1 MSVSSTHSC
10 SRCGTTVP
18 ANMAFCSNCGAP
30 LNAGVARPG
39 NSAHNGADFQFVPP
53 PPPGSYT
60 PPTVYQP
67 QAAQGS
73 YPPPGQQGYPPP
85 AQRNQQL
92 PAPSKPPKNASRSV
106 LRQIGC
112 GVGLVIL
119 LILVVLGAAGYFLV
133 RSLGSSVTNRST
145 LNANATPTQAP
156 IRTTPINATITYSGV
171 AITIVNAQ
179 QATSFADDSI
189 TASPGALRLNLHE
202 SQSAVDDT
210 GVASNVDPYY
220 TYGKAFNVLLPGGRS
235 VAPVGTLNS
244 NGPTKGKTQTNWID
258 FPVPTSMNVNQLI
271 LRIGTDTEVQMDIA
285 LTGHT
290 DLSQYQPR
298 QVSPNT
304 RVAYGPMFWTL
315 TTASIQLSD
324 DGKQADKGM
333 RFIVVTLKIENP
345 STQDLHTYPPD
356 YVRLQAGG
364 GTIAPEGNTAIPLQ
378 FAAGT
383 TNTTGS
389 AAFLVPENETSFTL
403 ILLANGSTGADKDA
417 SINFQ
422 IP

>member
-30 LNAGVARPG
+30 LDTGVARPG
-39 NSAHNGADFQFVPP
+39 NSAHKGADLQFAPP
-53 PPPGSYT
+53 PPPGPYT

-85 AQRNQQL
+85 VQRNQQL

-189 TASPGALRLNLHE
+189 TASPGAMRLNLHE

-220 TYGKAFNVLLPGGRS
+220 SYGKAFNVLLPGGRS

-285 LTGHT
+285 LTGHA

-304 RVAYGPMFWTL
+304 RVA
-315 TTASIQLSD
+315 
-324 DGKQADKGM
+324 
-333 RFIVVTLKIENP
+333 LKIENP
-345 STQDLHTYPPD
+345 STQDLRTYPPD

>member
-1 MSVSSTHSC
+1 
-10 SRCGTTVP
+10 
-18 ANMAFCSNCGAP
+18 
-30 LNAGVARPG
+30 
-39 NSAHNGADFQFVPP
+39 
-53 PPPGSYT
+53 
-60 PPTVYQP
+60 
-67 QAAQGS
+67 
-73 YPPPGQQGYPPP
+73 
-85 AQRNQQL
+85 
-92 PAPSKPPKNASRSV
+92 
-106 LRQIGC
+106 
-112 GVGLVIL
+112 
-119 LILVVLGAAGYFLV
+119 
-133 RSLGSSVTNRST
+133 
-145 LNANATPTQAP
+145 
-156 IRTTPINATITYSGV
+156 
-171 AITIVNAQ
+171 
-179 QATSFADDSI
+179 
-189 TASPGALRLNLHE
+189 
-202 SQSAVDDT
+202 
-210 GVASNVDPYY
+210 
-220 TYGKAFNVLLPGGRS
+220 
-235 VAPVGTLNS
+235 
-244 NGPTKGKTQTNWID
+244 
-258 FPVPTSMNVNQLI
+258 MNVNQLI

-285 LTGHT
+285 LTGHA

-304 RVAYGPMFWTL
+304 RVTYGPMFWTL